1 MEMGQS
7 KPSQFT
13 EEIRKIVDQQNY
25 LGLTSVISKFIR
37 SLLNL
42 HLQPLLVEREKLRSE
57 IQNLKADDTGK
68 DEMLQKVQRE
78 KDVMVM
84 KI

>member
-1 MEMGQS
+1 MEMRQS
-7 KPSQFT
+7 NPSQFT

-37 SLLNL
+37 SLLSL

-57 IQNLKADDTGK
+57 IQNLKVDDTGK
-68 DEMLQKVQRE
+68 D
-78 KDVMVM
+78 
-84 KI
+84 

>member
-1 MEMGQS
+1 MGQS